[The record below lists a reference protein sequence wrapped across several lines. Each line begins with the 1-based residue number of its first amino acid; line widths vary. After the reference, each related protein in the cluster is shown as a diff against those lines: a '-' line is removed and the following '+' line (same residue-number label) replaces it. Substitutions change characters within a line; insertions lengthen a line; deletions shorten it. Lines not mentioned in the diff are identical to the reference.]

1 MSWKWGRGERGIVW
15 RRLMVLSFPRAAS
28 LQLLLLAAPSPQKT
42 ISLKDFTWETSILSR
57 PLFPFICAV
66 WPFLEHWLSW
76 WLLEDTF
83 QNIKFAN
90 SDNCRTL
97 VLWSHPFPQSF
108 RPQHANF
115 CFISVESVYHEADM
129 IGLAVHLRISVISSK
144 LLSIA
149 RERRLL
155 EKKWCHRGPKMFF
168 LGNLA
173 HLYLTDFTFL
183 NTTAFWQIKPGRY

>member
-42 ISLKDFTWETSILSR
+42 ISLKDFTSETSILSR
-57 PLFPFICAV
+57 PLLPFICAV
-66 WPFLEHWLSW
+66 WPILEHYWLSW

-90 SDNCRTL
+90 SRQLTDTCFMASPISSL
-97 VLWSHPFPQSF
+97 IP
-108 RPQHANF
+108 PQHANF
-115 CFISVESVYHEADM
+115 CSTSVESVYHEADV

-144 LLSIA
+144 LFSIA
-149 RERRLL
+149 CKRRLL
-155 EKKWCHRGPKMFF
+155 KKKWGSKKSV
-168 LGNLA
+168 LS
-173 HLYLTDFTFL
+173 LTPFTLL
-183 NTTAFWQIKPGRY
+183 NTTAFWLIFPKKARMILV

>member
-28 LQLLLLAAPSPQKT
+28 LQLLLLAATSPQKT
-42 ISLKDFTWETSILSR
+42 ISLKDFTLETSILSR
-57 PLFPFICAV
+57 PPFPFICAV

-90 SDNCRTL
+90 SRQLSDTCFMA
-97 VLWSHPFPQSF
+97 SPIFSIIP
-108 RPQHANF
+108 PQHANF
-115 CFISVESVYHEADM
+115 CSISVESVYHEADM

-144 LLSIA
+144 LFSIA
-149 RERRLL
+149 CERRLL
-155 EKKWCHRGPKMFF
+155 EKKWCHRGPKNYFF
-168 LGNLA
+168 CVEIQPI
-173 HLYLTDFTFL
+173 YF
-183 NTTAFWQIKPGRY
+183 